1 MSSLSAT
8 QADGYYAPP
17 EYYDSGQYKKTSRN
31 QLAGSKG
38 HNQYLQ
44 RSVVRFELPYDGFCI
59 ECGAYVSKG
68 TRFNAQKSNA
78 GAYLTSPIY
87 EFRMK
92 CRICAAVEF
101 VIRTNPKERGFD
113 YVSGIHKQVQEFDTG
128 AARTAGVMDTEDDN
142 RLVGSAPRNSL
153 AQAEAVADGKR
164 KAETEREAL
173 DNLMKLNNKTFG
185 QDVTC
190 NSKIRSSFRK
200 DRNEKKG
207 RLKKGAKL
215 GWGVGME
222 LLDNDKLEDVVVAK
236 STTFSDGKKAERTKF
251 RGLRTSSI
259 FSRGAKRKPETN
271 PRPDRAA
278 SQDLRTGAAG
288 SNPNSALKQEPNPD
302 TISSRDDAATIQPL
316 PVKKKKKLLLATT
329 GSAVSIVTERD
340 DEPSSALD
348 MLAGYGSDSD

>member
-44 RSVVRFELPYDGFCI
+44 RGVVRFELPYDGFCI

-113 YVSGIHKQVQEFDTG
+113 YISGIHKQVQEFDTG
-128 AARTAGVMDTEDDN
+128 AARTAGVMDTEDGN

-185 QDVTC
+185 QDVAC

-200 DRNEKKG
+200 DRKEKKG

-215 GWGVGME
+215 GWGAGME

-236 STTFSDGKKAERTKF
+236 STTFSDGKKAEQSKF

-259 FSRGAKRKPETN
+259 FSRGAKRKFETK
-271 PRPDRAA
+271 PRPDIAA
-278 SQDLRTGAAG
+278 SRDVLRTDDTGAH
-288 SNPNSALKQEPNPD
+288 PNFSVKQEPHPD
-302 TISSRDDAATIQPL
+302 TIASHEEENTVQLAPA
-316 PVKKKKKLLLATT
+316 KKKLLLKTT
-329 GSAVSIVTERD
+329 GSAVSVVATRS
-340 DEPSSALD
+340 DEPASALD
-348 MLAGYGSDSD
+348 MLAGYGSGSD